1 MKAIRKDVIVQIV
14 EQEKTTQSGI
24 IIQGTDTSQQ
34 QQLKVVAV
42 GDEVTAVQ
50 AGDLVVVDQQGRA
63 RGFDL
68 DGQRYYV
75 VRETDVAAV
84 YINV

>member
-14 EQEKTTQSGI
+14 EQERTTESGL

-34 QQLKVVAV
+34 QQLRVIAV

-50 AGDLVVVDQQGRA
+50 AGDLVVVDQQGRS

-68 DGQRYYV
+68 NNQRYYV
-75 VRETDVAAV
+75 IKESDVAAV
-84 YINV
+84 YIDV